1 MSFSVLSDIDH
12 VAIAVRSLE
21 EGIET
26 YRTLLERE
34 PEVEI
39 VEEQGVRVAAFPL
52 EHGRVELLEPL
63 DEDSP
68 VAAFLERH
76 GEGLHHVAFR
86 TGDADEALD
95 RAARSGLE
103 PLNDAARPGAGGYR
117 IGFLHPNDLHGVL
130 VEMAQPPG
138 GNGGSDGDV

>member
-39 VEEQGVRVAAFPL
+39 VEEQGVR
-52 EHGRVELLEPL
+52 
-63 DEDSP
+63 